1 LQRASKEFN
10 TIFSVARKRFTEVF
24 RSGGKDKQI
33 APFNSVRN
41 SIQQSNDARYKELRW
56 VADND
61 PVKEQ
66 AVERKPLL
74 EYWFI
79 LNEKIIQAK
88 KEAEKA
94 KKEAQQSRRKGRR

>member
-1 LQRASKEFN
+1 
-10 TIFSVARKRFTEVF
+10 
-24 RSGGKDKQI
+24 
-33 APFNSVRN
+33 
-41 SIQQSNDARYKELRW
+41 LRW